1 MFHVS
6 YEIVTD
12 ESAEHGD
19 AEERGMISDNV
30 CLRDAIED
38 LLSAQYDISAI
49 EENDKLDPH
58 WITVY
63 YDMDPAYGHYE
74 NRSLHLP
81 RHLTL
86 WTRQRI
92 ARLIKTC

>member
-6 YEIVTD
+6 YEIVTE

-38 LLSAQYDISAI
+38 LFSAKYDISAI
-49 EENDKLDPH
+49 EENDALDPH
-58 WITVY
+58 WVTVY
-63 YDMDPAYGHYE
+63 YDMDQAYGHYE

-81 RHLTL
+81 RHLTF
-86 WTRQRI
+86 WSRQRI
-92 ARLIKTC
+92 VKLVKTC